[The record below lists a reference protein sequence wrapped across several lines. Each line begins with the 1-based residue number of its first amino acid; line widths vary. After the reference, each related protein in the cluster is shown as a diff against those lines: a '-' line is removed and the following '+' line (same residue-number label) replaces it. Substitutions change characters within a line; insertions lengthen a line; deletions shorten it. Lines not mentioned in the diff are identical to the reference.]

1 MFRHMNIVSRLLLG
15 FGLLI
20 MAICGLAGFSSL
32 SARQTQTSYDTALRH
47 QAYQA
52 LDQRA
57 EKRVLEARLAVWK
70 TLATN
75 DASHQAEAT
84 ASFKLAQDA
93 LSELLNQVSDPVR
106 RGAVQ
111 SLQGQLADYQ
121 AKSARLLTFKGANA
135 ALVSGEGKAAD
146 DMATGSAISF
156 YKTAEPLAEAFQSD
170 AHGAAD
176 AAAEGLARAISIT
189 FVLSLVCVVLGLATS
204 AVVARSIARPIRAIT
219 QVMRSLAKGELSV
232 RIPTG
237 EGHELGAMAAALRIF
252 HEQAM
257 ENRRLVEEQTQAQ
270 EAAQKAKLKSLTDMA
285 EKIESGA
292 DAAVEQVR
300 HLTGTMTNTAGDMA
314 DTAARTGQNAAEAAA
329 AASQTLSTAQTV
341 ASAAEQL
348 AASITE
354 ITRQVAHSSGVAR
367 DAVVAGEG
375 ARGSIEMLST
385 QAAEI
390 GKVADMI
397 ADIAS
402 RTNLLALNAT
412 IEAARAGDAGRG
424 FAVVASEVKQLANQ
438 TARSTEEISR
448 QINAVR
454 DATGSAAKAVQHI
467 VAKIGEIERI
477 STTVAA
483 AVEEQGAATAEIA
496 RSVVETAKAAN
507 QVCQRTDDVRGA
519 AEETDRH
526 ATDVRRSAE
535 TLQGAVQN
543 LRRTINNVVRTSTA
557 EVNRRFHERF
567 PVDLPARLS
576 VPGRPAMEVRVRDIS
591 VSGAQLHGVGD
602 LSEATTGRLTLEGVD
617 LAISC
622 RASTDAKSTGVRFAD
637 DPATRQHAA
646 SLVARFA
653 PRGLAA

>member
-1 MFRHMNIVSRLLLG
+1 MFRRMNIVSRLLLG

-20 MAICGLAGFSSL
+20 MAMCGLAGFSSL
-32 SARQTQTSYDTALRH
+32 SARQTQASYDIALRH
-47 QAYQA
+47 QTDQA

-57 EKRVLEARLAVWK
+57 EKRVLEARLAIWK

-84 ASFKLAQDA
+84 EAFSRAQDA
-93 LSELLNQVSDPVR
+93 LGALLNQVTDPRR

-111 SLQGQLADYQ
+111 SLQAQLADYQ
-121 AKSARLLTFKGANA
+121 EKSAKLLTFRGANA

-146 DMATGSAISF
+146 DTATASAISF

-170 AHGAAD
+170 AHGAAN
-176 AAAEGLARAISIT
+176 AAADGLARAISIT
-189 FVLSLVCVVLGLATS
+189 FILSFACVILGLGSS
-204 AVVARSIARPIRAIT
+204 AAVAGSIAKPIRTIT
-219 QVMRSLAKGELSV
+219 QVMRSLAIGDLSV
-232 RIPTG
+232 RIPTT
-237 EGHELGAMAAALRIF
+237 ERHELGAMADALRTF
-252 HEQAM
+252 HEQAV
-257 ENRRLVEEQTQAQ
+257 ENRRLLEAQARAQ
-270 EAAQKAKLKSLTDMA
+270 EEAQQAKLKALTDMA
-285 EKIESGA
+285 AKIEGGA

-300 HLTGTMTNTAGDMA
+300 QLTGAMTTTAGDLA
-314 DTAARTGQNAAEAAA
+314 DTAARTGQNAAEAAV

-348 AASITE
+348 SASITE
-354 ITRQVAHSSGVAR
+354 ITRQVAQSSGVAR
-367 DAVVAGEG
+367 DAVAAGEG
-375 ARGSIEMLST
+375 ARGSIEMLSM
-385 QAAEI
+385 QAGAI
-390 GKVADMI
+390 GKVAEMI

-412 IEAARAGDAGRG
+412 IEAARAGEAGRG

-454 DATGSAAKAVQHI
+454 DATGSAAEAVQHI

-477 STTVAA
+477 STSVAA

-507 QVCQRTDDVRGA
+507 QVSRRTDDVRGA
-519 AEETDRH
+519 AAETDRH
-526 ATDVRRSAE
+526 AVEVRRSAE
-535 TLQGAVQN
+535 TLQGAVQA
-543 LRRTINNVVRTSTA
+543 LRRTINNVVRTSTE

-576 VPGRPAMEVRVRDIS
+576 LAGRPGLDVRVRDIS
-591 VSGAQLHGVGD
+591 IAGAQLHGIGD
-602 LSEATTGRLTLEGVD
+602 LPAGTSGRLTLEGVE

-622 RASTDAKSTGVRFAD
+622 RVSSDVNSTGVMFAD
-637 DPATRQHAA
+637 DPATTQHAA
-646 SLVARFA
+646 ALVARFA
-653 PRGLAA
+653 PKRLAA